1 MVKGRFGSA
10 IASVGDLDGD
20 GNEDLVVGSPYEND
34 GQGAVRV
41 FYGNNNL
48 NKISGKNVKFRN
60 TSYFRGDFYRPNWNL
75 NHHWNWY

>member
-20 GNEDLVVGSPYEND
+20 GKEDLVVGSPYENN

-48 NKISGKNVKFRN
+48 NKINGKNASIPLN
-60 TSYFRGDFYRPNWNL
+60 TS
-75 NHHWNWY
+75 

>member
-48 NKISGKNVKFRN
+48 NKISGKNA
-60 TSYFRGDFYRPNWNL
+60 
-75 NHHWNWY
+75 

>member
-48 NKISGKNVKFRN
+48 ILIFHVFLPCNTCVICINVI
-60 TSYFRGDFYRPNWNL
+60 L
-75 NHHWNWY
+75 NCL